1 VVYLLCRVSKAFTFS
16 EMAGRKRNPD
26 PNLYSTKEL
35 ALAVDITPR
44 NVILLCEREDL
55 PIVSGGGGPGQHRLL
70 DITGFAKAVVIGA
83 FADAGLPLSEG
94 VKIADAIS
102 SYLSRQLPQA
112 LASYISQ
119 KELASTAF
127 DNQPEDIFAIVYSGR
142 HLIFQT
148 KDNTIVSYPN
158 YMSDQPDQMPRRY
171 YVEPQLAGSIG
182 FSDKKKFFE
191 HLFKHAR
198 VRVKVNVSQALR
210 LAALKMR
217 MIKFG

>member
-1 VVYLLCRVSKAFTFS
+1 VQ
-16 EMAGRKRNPD
+16 GRRRNPD

-35 ALAVDITPR
+35 ALATDITPR

-70 DITGFAKAVVIGA
+70 DITGFAKAVLIGA

-94 VKIADAIS
+94 VEIADTIS

-112 LASYISQ
+112 LASYLSQ

-127 DNQPEDIFAIVYSGR
+127 NNQPEDIYAIIYNGR
-142 HLIFQT
+142 HLIFRREGT
-148 KDNTIVSYPN
+148 TIVSYPN
-158 YMSDQPDQMPRRY
+158 YWSDQPHQMTRRY
-171 YVEPQLAGSIG
+171 YVEPQIAGSMG

-191 HLFKHAR
+191 HLFEHAR

-210 LAALKMR
+210 LAALRMR